1 MKAKAHTF
9 NILRIVVVFFSLSR
23 SQFIDRYLQACH
35 FHAHR
40 ARFFLLFK
48 LNFFRMHSTHAHH
61 LRNRSQVLFW
71 QSRRKKNVYKIALE
85 IPPIGLNHH
94 IFFWRIKLLV
104 LAHNYTLGIIVIVIW
119 HWTWIFSS
127 PYNILTH
134 THTSYKYNES
144 MMMRRKSFFVLCF
157 QLFSSREGTVKRLK
171 WKTVWRWENLVQNKI
186 YKVQSDW
193 KLRCSENF
201 LLFLLKIFCRQFFF
215 FLN

>member
-1 MKAKAHTF
+1 MYIK
-9 NILRIVVVFFSLSR
+9 LLSK
-23 SQFIDRYLQACH
+23 FLQLVLIII
-35 FHAHR
+35 
-40 ARFFLLFK
+40 FFLENKIACSRTQLHTRHHRHRHLALN
-48 LNFFRMHSTHAHH
+48 LNFFLSTQH
-61 LRNRSQVLFW
+61 
-71 QSRRKKNVYKIALE
+71 
-85 IPPIGLNHH
+85 
-94 IFFWRIKLLV
+94 
-104 LAHNYTLGIIVIVIW
+104 
-119 HWTWIFSS
+119 
-127 PYNILTH
+127 TH